1 MTLVGGALVIALT
14 VTLVTMSA
22 ATMVVEEQVTTQD
35 PVRLHADL
43 KHTRAT
49 ELRSLWSDGVCE
61 GHELWYSPRQG
72 KILALCGVP
81 KSSLWSG
88 WFWKVRVEDPYELTI
103 FCARRG
109 YWDGIQRRDGYL
121 PIANWPSAN
130 RVWRE
135 LWH

>member
-35 PVRLHADL
+35 PIGLHANT
-43 KHTRAT
+43 KHARAA
-49 ELRSLWSDGVCE
+49 ELRSLWSKGVCE
-61 GHELWYSPRQG
+61 GH
-72 KILALCGVP
+72 
-81 KSSLWSG
+81 
-88 WFWKVRVEDPYELTI
+88 ELTI
-103 FCARRG
+103 FCARRS
-109 YWDGIQRRDGYL
+109 YWDGIQRSDRYL